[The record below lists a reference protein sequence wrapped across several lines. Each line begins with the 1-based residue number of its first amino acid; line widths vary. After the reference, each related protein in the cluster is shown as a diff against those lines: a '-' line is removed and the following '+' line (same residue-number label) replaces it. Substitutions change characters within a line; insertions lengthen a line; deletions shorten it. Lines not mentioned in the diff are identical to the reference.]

1 MNVGNDCS
9 PCFAYV
15 RILSLSLSLSIYLS
29 ISLSLSLNLYL
40 YLYPSISI
48 STPPSRKSF
57 IAKIC
62 VSYLLLLSCRL
73 SIINKRMKSRRA
85 FLRLPAHSYP
95 FLFSIFLLEFG
106 SHTHRRVMWGIT
118 ATSCSAGTYWLKAD
132 SSDIRALLIDI
143 TRMSLFL
150 NMNKCLPA
158 EYDVDDSFKVSKTAQ
173 RRIHNPI
180 NYLRSSF
187 LRK

>member
-15 RILSLSLSLSIYLS
+15 RILSHSIYLSIYLS
-29 ISLSLSLNLYL
+29 LSIFIS
-40 YLYPSISI
+40 LYPSICL

-73 SIINKRMKSRRA
+73 AIINKRMKSRRT

-106 SHTHRRVMWGIT
+106 SHTYRRVMWGIT
-118 ATSCSAGTYWLKAD
+118 VTSCSAGTYWLKAD

-150 NMNKCLPA
+150 NMNKCLPS

-180 NYLRSSF
+180 NHLRSSF
-187 LRK
+187 LQK